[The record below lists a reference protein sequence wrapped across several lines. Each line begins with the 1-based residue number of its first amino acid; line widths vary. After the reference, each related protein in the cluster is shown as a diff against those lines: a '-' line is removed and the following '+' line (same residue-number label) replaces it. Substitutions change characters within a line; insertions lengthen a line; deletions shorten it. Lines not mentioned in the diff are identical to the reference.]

1 MAATDFKD
9 YYAVLGVSKSADTD
23 AIKRA
28 YRKLARKYHPDVN
41 PGDQTAEAKFKEVT
55 EAYEVLSDKDKR
67 QKYDQFGQYWRQAE
81 RGGSPFGGGGASA
94 PDFNN
99 FDFGSYGSFED
110 FINELL
116 GRFNTPGAGPTGA
129 GGYRPPGGFGTDVGS
144 DGFGRA
150 GAAAYDQEANIT
162 LTLAEAFNGTQKRL
176 RIGSDVVDVRIPAG
190 ARAGS
195 KIRLRGKG
203 PMNPRTRQR
212 GDVYL
217 LVNLAAHS
225 FFQFEG
231 DNLVCEVPIT
241 PDEAVLG
248 GKIEV
253 PTVDGQVT
261 VNVPAGVKSGQALR
275 LRGKGWPNP
284 KGGRSDQMV
293 KLAIATPKQISPAER
308 ALYEQIQAKRTEDPR
323 AHLKAVG
330 L

>member
-41 PGDQTAEAKFKEVT
+41 PGDQSAEAKFKEVT

-81 RGGSPFGGGGASA
+81 RGGSPFSGGGAGA
-94 PDFNN
+94 ADFNN
-99 FDFGSYGSFED
+99 FDFGAYGSFED

-129 GGYRPPGGFGTDVGS
+129 RGYPGGFSPDMGS
-144 DGFGRA
+144 DGFGRTA
-150 GAAAYDQEANIT
+150 SAAYDQEANIT

-190 ARAGS
+190 AKAGS

-308 ALYEQIQAKRTEDPR
+308 ELYEKIQAQRTDDPR
-323 AHLKAVG
+323 AHLKTVS